1 MPPAFA
7 PLGSRV
13 RCAVQDG
20 PKRVGTNGGSER
32 PNVARLFD
40 YYLGGAH
47 NFAVDRA
54 VAEESIKKM
63 PVVEVARTVRSFS
76 RRVVR
81 LCVEELGIRQFLDL
95 GSGIPTAGNVHEV
108 AQTLDPSCHVVY
120 VDRDP
125 VTVAH
130 SRTMLRENLNAA
142 IVQAD
147 VCDVGAVLRDP
158 ETRRLIDFSQPTA
171 VLMIGILPFVL
182 DEPDGVVARYR
193 AALCEGSVLA
203 LTHLTK
209 DVEPVLV
216 DQLIELADEIGSVIV
231 PRSKQDVEEFVCGLK
246 LLEPGLVLAAHWRAD
261 GELPSSSAAADA
273 STYGAV
279 GVI

>member
-1 MPPAFA
+1 VQNGPQ
-7 PLGSRV
+7 RV
-13 RCAVQDG
+13 R
-20 PKRVGTNGGSER
+20 TNGSSER

-47 NFAVDRA
+47 NFAVDR
-54 VAEESIKKM
+54 VLAEESIKQF
-63 PVVEVARTVRSFS
+63 PVAEMARIIRSFS

-81 LCVEELGIRQFLDL
+81 LCVEEMGIRQFLDL

-108 AQTLDPSCHVVY
+108 AQALDPSCRVVY
-120 VDRDP
+120 VDHDP

-171 VLMIGILPFVL
+171 VLMVGILPYID
-182 DEPDGVVARYR
+182 DEPVGVVARYR

-209 DVEPVLV
+209 DVEPELV
-216 DQLIELADEIGSVIV
+216 DKLVQLADGMQSVLV
-231 PRSKQDVEEFVCGLK
+231 PRSKQDVEEFLCGVK
-246 LLEPGLVLAAHWRAD
+246 LLDPGLVLAAHWRAD
-261 GELPSSSAAADA
+261 GELPGASAAADS

-279 GVI
+279 GIV

>member
-1 MPPAFA
+1 
-7 PLGSRV
+7 
-13 RCAVQDG
+13 VQDG
-20 PKRVGTNGGSER
+20 PKRVTTHGDSER
-32 PNVARLFD
+32 PNLARLFD

-54 VAEESIKKM
+54 VAEESIAKF
-63 PVVEVARTVRSFS
+63 PVAEMARTIRSFS

-81 LCVEELGIRQFLDL
+81 LCVEEHGIRQFLDL

-108 AQTLDPSCHVVY
+108 AQALDPSCNVVY
-120 VDRDP
+120 VDHDP

-130 SRTMLRENLNAA
+130 ARTMLRDNLNAA
-142 IVQAD
+142 IVQSD
-147 VCDVGAVLRDP
+147 VGDVGAVLRHP
-158 ETRRLIDFSQPTA
+158 ETRRLIDFTQPTA
-171 VLMIGILPFVL
+171 VLMVGILPYVT
-182 DEPDGVVARYR
+182 DEPAGVVARYR

-209 DVEPVLV
+209 DMEPELVGRLVEVSAEMSS
-216 DQLIELADEIGSVIV
+216 ELV
-231 PRSKQDVEEFVCGLK
+231 PRSKQDVEEFLCGLK

-261 GELPSSSAAADA
+261 GELPGTSAAADA

-279 GVI
+279 GMV

>member
-1 MPPAFA
+1 M
-7 PLGSRV
+7 

-20 PKRVGTNGGSER
+20 PQRVTTTGASER
-32 PNVARLFD
+32 PNMARLFD

-54 VAEESIKKM
+54 LAEDSIAKFPVAEI
-63 PVVEVARTVRSFS
+63 ARTIRSFS

-81 LCVEELGIRQFLDL
+81 LCVEEYGIRQFLDL

-108 AQTLDPSCHVVY
+108 AQSIDPSCGVVY
-120 VDRDP
+120 VDHDP

-130 SRTMLRENLNAA
+130 ARTMLRDNLNAA
-142 IVQAD
+142 IVQSD
-147 VCDVGAVLRDP
+147 ISDVGAVLRHP
-158 ETRRLIDFSQPTA
+158 ETRRLIDFTQPTA
-171 VLMIGILPFVL
+171 VLMVGVLPYVV
-182 DEPDGVVARYR
+182 DEPAGVVARYR
-193 AALCEGSVLA
+193 AALTEGSIVA

-209 DVEPVLV
+209 DVEPELVGRLV
-216 DQLIELADEIGSVIV
+216 DLGDDMGSKLV
-231 PRSKQDVEEFVCGLK
+231 PRSKQDVEEFLCGLK

-261 GELPSSSAAADA
+261 GELPGTSAAADA

-279 GVI
+279 GMV

>member
-1 MPPAFA
+1 M
-7 PLGSRV
+7 
-13 RCAVQDG
+13 
-20 PKRVGTNGGSER
+20 
-32 PNVARLFD
+32 ARLFD

-47 NFAVDRA
+47 NFAVDRML
-54 VAEESIKKM
+54 AEESIKKF
-63 PVVEVARTVRSFS
+63 PVAEMARTIRSFS

-81 LCVEELGIRQFLDL
+81 LCVEEMGIKQFLDL

-108 AQTLDPSCHVVY
+108 AQALDPSCHVVY

-130 SRTMLRENLNAA
+130 SRTMLRENLKAA

-147 VCDVGAVLRDP
+147 ICDVGAVLRDP

-171 VLMIGILPFVL
+171 VLMVGILPFVL
-182 DEPDGVVARYR
+182 DEPAGVVARYR

-203 LTHLTK
+203 LTHLTR
-209 DVEPVLV
+209 DVEPQLV
-216 DQLIELADEIGSVIV
+216 DGLVQLANGVESTVV
-231 PRSKQDVEEFVCGLK
+231 SRSKQDVEEFVSGLR

-261 GELPSSSAAADA
+261 GELPGTSAAADA

-279 GVI
+279 GVVRSSV

>member
-1 MPPAFA
+1 MQNP
-7 PLGSRV
+7 
-13 RCAVQDG
+13 
-20 PKRVGTNGGSER
+20 PKRVSASGDADR
-32 PNVARLFD
+32 PNLARLYD

-54 VAEESIKKM
+54 VAEMTIQKF
-63 PVVEVARTVRSFS
+63 PVAEMARTIRSFS

-81 LCVEELGIRQFLDL
+81 LCVEEMSIRQFLDL

-108 AQTLDPSCHVVY
+108 AQSVDPSCNVVY
-120 VDRDP
+120 VDHDP
-125 VTVAH
+125 VAVAH
-130 SRTMLRENLNAA
+130 ARTMLRDNLNAA

-147 VCDVGAVLRDP
+147 VCDVGAVLRHP
-158 ETRRLIDFSQPTA
+158 ETRRLIDFTKPTA
-171 VLMIGILPFVL
+171 VLMVGILPYIV
-182 DEPDGVVARYR
+182 DEPAGVVARYR

-209 DVEPVLV
+209 DVEPDLV
-216 DQLIELADEIGSVIV
+216 DQLVEMVDGMESELV

-261 GELPSSSAAADA
+261 GELPGTSAAADA

>member
-1 MPPAFA
+1 M
-7 PLGSRV
+7 
-13 RCAVQDG
+13 QDG
-20 PKRVGTNGGSER
+20 PKRVTTNGDSER

-54 VAEESIKKM
+54 LAEESIKRF
-63 PVVEVARTVRSFS
+63 PVAEMARTIRSFS
-76 RRVVR
+76 RRVIR
-81 LCVEELGIRQFLDL
+81 LCVEEMGIRQFLDL

-108 AQTLDPSCHVVY
+108 AQSIDPSCSVVY
-120 VDRDP
+120 VDHDP

-130 SRTMLRENLNAA
+130 ARTMLRDNLSAA

-147 VCDVGAVLRDP
+147 VRDVGAVLRHP
-158 ETRRLIDFSQPTA
+158 ETRRLIDFTKPTA
-171 VLMIGILPFVL
+171 VLMVGILPYIT
-182 DEPDGVVARYR
+182 DEPAGMVARYR

-209 DVEPVLV
+209 DVEPGLV
-216 DQLIELADEIGSVIV
+216 DQLVDLSDGMGSEIV
-231 PRSKQDVEEFVCGLK
+231 PRTKQDVADFVCGLK

-261 GELPSSSAAADA
+261 GELPGTSAAADA

-279 GVI
+279 GVII

>member
-1 MPPAFA
+1 VQNGPQ
-7 PLGSRV
+7 RV
-13 RCAVQDG
+13 R
-20 PKRVGTNGGSER
+20 TNGSSER

-47 NFAVDRA
+47 NFAVDRVLA
-54 VAEESIKKM
+54 EETIKQFPVAEM
-63 PVVEVARTVRSFS
+63 ARIIRSFS

-81 LCVEELGIRQFLDL
+81 LCVEEMGIRQFLDL

-108 AQTLDPSCHVVY
+108 AQALDPSCRVVY
-120 VDRDP
+120 VDHDP

-147 VCDVGAVLRDP
+147 VGDVGAVLRDP
-158 ETRRLIDFSQPTA
+158 ETRRLIDFTQPTA
-171 VLMIGILPFVL
+171 VLMVGILPYID
-182 DEPDGVVARYR
+182 DEPAGVVARYR

-209 DVEPVLV
+209 DVEPELV
-216 DQLIELADEIGSVIV
+216 DKLVQLADGMQSVLV
-231 PRSKQDVEEFVCGLK
+231 PRSKQDVEEFLGGVK

-261 GELPSSSAAADA
+261 GELPGTSAAADS

-279 GVI
+279 GIV

>member
-1 MPPAFA
+1 MT
-7 PLGSRV
+7 
-13 RCAVQDG
+13 
-20 PKRVGTNGGSER
+20 TNGDSER

-54 VAEESIKKM
+54 VAEEIIDRFPIAEM
-63 PVVEVARTVRSFS
+63 ARIIRSFS

-81 LCVEELGIRQFLDL
+81 LCVEEYGIRQFLDL

-108 AQTLDPSCHVVY
+108 AQSIDPSCNVVY

-130 SRTMLRENLNAA
+130 ARTMLRDNLNAA
-142 IVQAD
+142 IVQSD
-147 VCDVGAVLRDP
+147 ICDVGAVLRHP
-158 ETRRLIDFSQPTA
+158 ETRRLLDFSQPAA
-171 VLMIGILPFVL
+171 VLFVGVL
-182 DEPDGVVARYR
+182 SHVTDEPAGVVARYR

-209 DVEPVLV
+209 DVEPELV
-216 DQLIELADEIGSVIV
+216 DQLVELARGVDSELV
-231 PRSKQDVEEFVCGLK
+231 PRSKHDVEEFLCGLK

-261 GELPSSSAAADA
+261 GELPGTSATADA

-279 GVI
+279 GMVGG

>member
-1 MPPAFA
+1 M
-7 PLGSRV
+7 
-13 RCAVQDG
+13 QDG
-20 PKRVGTNGGSER
+20 PKRVTTNGVSER

-54 VAEESIKKM
+54 LAEESIKRF
-63 PVVEVARTVRSFS
+63 PVAEMARTIRSFS

-108 AQTLDPSCHVVY
+108 AQAIDPSCRVVY
-120 VDRDP
+120 VDHDP

-158 ETRRLIDFSQPTA
+158 ETRRLIDFQKPTA
-171 VLMIGILPFVL
+171 VLMVGILPYIH
-182 DEPDGVVARYR
+182 DEPAGVVARYR
-193 AALCEGSVLA
+193 AALCEGSLLA

-209 DVEPVLV
+209 DVEPELV
-216 DQLIELADEIGSVIV
+216 DQLVDLADGMESVLV

-261 GELPSSSAAADA
+261 GELPGTSAAADA

-279 GVI
+279 GMV

>member
-1 MPPAFA
+1 M
-7 PLGSRV
+7 
-13 RCAVQDG
+13 QNG
-20 PKRVGTNGGSER
+20 PKRVTTTGDSER
-32 PNVARLFD
+32 PNGARLFD

-54 VAEESIKKM
+54 LAEESIAKF
-63 PVVEVARTVRSFS
+63 PVAEIARTIRSFS

-81 LCVEELGIRQFLDL
+81 LCVEEYGIRQFLDL

-108 AQTLDPSCHVVY
+108 AQSLDPSCNVVY
-120 VDRDP
+120 VDNDA

-130 SRTMLRENLNAA
+130 ARTMLRDNLSAA
-142 IVQAD
+142 IVQSD
-147 VCDVGAVLRDP
+147 ICDVGAVLRHP
-158 ETRRLIDFSQPTA
+158 ETRRLIDFTKPTA
-171 VLMIGILPFVL
+171 VLMIGVLPYVT
-182 DEPDGVVARYR
+182 DEPAGVVARYLS
-193 AALCEGSVLA
+193 ALSEGSILA

-209 DVEPVLV
+209 DVEPEFVGQLV
-216 DQLIELADEIGSVIV
+216 DLGDDMGFELV

-261 GELPSSSAAADA
+261 GEVPGTSAIADA

-279 GVI
+279 GMV

>member
-1 MPPAFA
+1 M
-7 PLGSRV
+7 

-20 PKRVGTNGGSER
+20 PQRVTTGSSSER
-32 PNVARLFD
+32 PNEARLFD

-54 VAEESIKKM
+54 LAEETIKQFPIAEM
-63 PVVEVARTVRSFS
+63 ARTIRSFS

-81 LCVEELGIRQFLDL
+81 FCAEDLGIRQFLDL
-95 GSGIPTAGNVHEV
+95 GSGIPTVGNVHEV
-108 AQTLDPSCHVVY
+108 AQAVDPSCHVVY

-125 VTVAH
+125 VAVAH

-147 VCDVGAVLRDP
+147 ICDVGAVLRDR
-158 ETRRLIDFSQPTA
+158 ETRRLLDFEKPVA
-171 VLMIGILPFVL
+171 VLMIGILPYVHE
-182 DEPDGVVARYR
+182 DPTGVVARYR
-193 AALCEGSVLA
+193 AAVSGGSVLA
-203 LTHLTK
+203 LTHLTR
-209 DVEPVLV
+209 DVEPELV
-216 DQLIELADEIGSVIV
+216 DKLVTLADGLQTPLV
-231 PRSKQDVEEFVCGLK
+231 PRTKQDVEEFVCGLE

-261 GELPSSSAAADA
+261 GELPGGSAAADA

-279 GVI
+279 ALIRD

>member
-1 MPPAFA
+1 M
-7 PLGSRV
+7 

-20 PKRVGTNGGSER
+20 PKRVTTNGDSER

-54 VAEESIKKM
+54 LAEESIKKF
-63 PVVEVARTVRSFS
+63 PVAEMVRTIRSFS

-81 LCVEELGIRQFLDL
+81 LCVEEMGIRQFLDL

-108 AQTLDPSCHVVY
+108 AQSIDPSCNVVY
-120 VDRDP
+120 VDHDP
-125 VTVAH
+125 VAVAH
-130 SRTMLRENLNAA
+130 ARTMLRDNLNAA
-142 IVQAD
+142 IVQSD
-147 VCDVGAVLRDP
+147 IRDVGAVLRHP
-158 ETRRLIDFSQPTA
+158 ETRRLIDFTQPTA
-171 VLMIGILPFVL
+171 VLMVGILPYIV
-182 DEPDGVVARYR
+182 DEPAGVVARYR

-209 DVEPVLV
+209 DVEPELV
-216 DQLIELADEIGSVIV
+216 DHIVDLADGMESELM
-231 PRSKQDVEEFVCGLK
+231 PRSKQDVEEFVSGLK

-261 GELPSSSAAADA
+261 GELPGTSAAADA

-279 GVI
+279 GII

>member
-1 MPPAFA
+1 M
-7 PLGSRV
+7 
-13 RCAVQDG
+13 QDG
-20 PKRVGTNGGSER
+20 PKRVTTNGDSER

-54 VAEESIKKM
+54 LAEESIKRF
-63 PVVEVARTVRSFS
+63 PVAEMARTIRSFS
-76 RRVVR
+76 RRVIR
-81 LCVEELGIRQFLDL
+81 LCVEEMGIRQFLDL

-108 AQTLDPSCHVVY
+108 AQSIDPSCSVVY
-120 VDRDP
+120 VDHDP

-130 SRTMLRENLNAA
+130 ARTMLRDNLSAA

-147 VCDVGAVLRDP
+147 VRDVGAVLRHP
-158 ETRRLIDFSQPTA
+158 ETRRLIDFTKPTA
-171 VLMIGILPFVL
+171 VLMVGILPYIT
-182 DEPDGVVARYR
+182 DEPAGMVARYR

-209 DVEPVLV
+209 DVEPALV
-216 DQLIELADEIGSVIV
+216 DQLVDLSDGMGSEIV
-231 PRSKQDVEEFVCGLK
+231 PRTKHDVEDFVCGLK

-261 GELPSSSAAADA
+261 GELPGTSAAADA

-279 GVI
+279 GVII

>member
-1 MPPAFA
+1 M
-7 PLGSRV
+7 

-20 PKRVGTNGGSER
+20 PQRVTTNGDSER

-47 NFAVDRA
+47 NFAIDRTLA
-54 VAEESIKKM
+54 EETIRRFPVAEM
-63 PVVEVARTVRSFS
+63 ARTIRSFS

-81 LCVEELGIRQFLDL
+81 LCVEEMGIRQFLDL

-108 AQTLDPSCHVVY
+108 AQSLDPSCNVVY
-120 VDRDP
+120 VDHDP
-125 VTVAH
+125 VAVAH
-130 SRTMLRENLNAA
+130 SRTMLRDNLSAA

-147 VCDVGAVLRDP
+147 ICDVGAVLRHP
-158 ETRRLIDFSQPTA
+158 ETRRLIDFTKPTA
-171 VLMIGILPFVL
+171 VLMVGILPYIHL
-182 DEPDGVVARYR
+182 EPAGVVARYR

-203 LTHLTK
+203 LTHLTR
-209 DVEPVLV
+209 DVEPALV
-216 DQLIELADEIGSVIV
+216 DKLIDLSDGMGSELV
-231 PRSKQDVEEFVCGLK
+231 PRSKQDIEEFLSGLQ

-261 GELPSSSAAADA
+261 GELPGTSAAADA

-279 GVI
+279 GVIAG